1 MKKIKCAVIGTG
13 GRCRSIMKE
22 LLKHARGNLE
32 VAAVY
37 DPEQWM
43 RDKFFNDLNV
53 PPVENSESPEAA
65 INTPGVEWV
74 IVTSPNSM
82 HKDHIL
88 MSFAAGKNVF
98 AEKPLATSIEDCQA
112 IEKAHKAAGTM
123 FATGFVLR
131 YSPLYIK
138 VKELLDSGKFGKILS
153 IEANENIL
161 PEHGGYM
168 LTTWRRKRELAGP
181 HILEKCCHDPD
192 LLEWFTGDLPL
203 KVRAVSD
210 RRFWTPERNY
220 MLEKYP
226 ENTLMVKQNQQQA
239 DSPFTAESD
248 VDDTTFSF
256 FEFRN
261 GIIGSFSATM
271 CNALPERRMRFHCEY
286 GTLVV
291 EFYTMSVRYHMIG
304 ESTEQLI
311 TFGSCLG
318 HGGGDGK
325 IMGELWDAMQN
336 GTMPKC
342 SGSEGLRSAVF
353 SLAIDR
359 AAREGGEVDLTE
371 VWKELGC

>member
-1 MKKIKCAVIGTG
+1 MKKIKCAIIGTG

-22 LLKHARGNLE
+22 LLKHAQGNLE
-32 VAAVY
+32 VVSVY

-43 RDKFFNDLNV
+43 RDKFFNDLEI
-53 PPVENSESPEAA
+53 PAVENSASAEAA
-65 INTPGVEWV
+65 INAPGVEWV
-74 IVTSPNSM
+74 IVASPNSM
-82 HKDHIL
+82 HKDHIV

-98 AEKPLATSIEDCQA
+98 AEKPLATSIEDCQE
-112 IEKAHKAAGTM
+112 IERAHRAAGTL

-131 YSPLYIK
+131 YSPLYLK
-138 VKELLDSGKFGKILS
+138 AKELLDSGKFGKILS

-168 LTTWRRKRELAGP
+168 LTTWRRLRKFAGP
-181 HILEKCCHDPD
+181 HILEKCCHDMD

-203 KVRAVSD
+203 KVRAIAD
-210 RRFWTPERNY
+210 RRFWTPDRQH

-226 ENTLMVKQNQQQA
+226 PNTLMVKQNQQQA
-239 DSPFTAESD
+239 DSPFTADSD
-248 VDDTTFSF
+248 VDDTMYSIFQV
-256 FEFRN
+256 RN

-271 CNALPERRMRFHCEY
+271 CNALPERRIRFHCEL

-304 ESTEQLI
+304 EINEQLI

-325 IMGELWDAMQN
+325 IMGELWDSMQN
-336 GTMPKC
+336 GTQPKC

-353 SLAIDR
+353 SLAIDQ
-359 AAREGGEVDLTE
+359 AAHDGGEIDLSN
-371 VWKELGC
+371 VWKELNC